1 MKRPVALKH
10 ALLALRSPLG
20 ATREAALDTI
30 LALATVNMVDVRSAQ
45 PALVLLL
52 ARGSAAEQRKAL
64 QIFEYRADMGADV
77 GIAVPVLLRLQRDA
91 DARTRSLAQRALKYA
106 NKRLEGLLTSELQ
119 APPPSDGQPPSSDR
133 APSAEEPAPSEAAL
147 RTEAQFFDRA
157 VELYY
162 QQREG
167 QKAEALLA
175 EATRR
180 FPDSA
185 ALASVRGTNL
195 AWSLGRHRDALP
207 YLERAVELD
216 ARNASHACTLA
227 WCLLWLGELE
237 QGREQARRSLKCKKE
252 LSNEVRLAS
261 QLYLYLCGEPD
272 ERPKLLT
279 ALAKLIHAGARV
291 SDWTVDGLLEQARRA
306 DHPEAPRLA
315 QLAKVTF
322 DQAPAESLED
332 WPAWQTARRKRR

>member
-1 MKRPVALKH
+1 MKRPAALRN
-10 ALLALRSPLG
+10 ALLSLRSPVA
-20 ATREAALDTI
+20 ATREAALDAI
-30 LALATVNMVDVRSAQ
+30 SALARLDMVDVRSAQ

-52 ARGSAAEQRKAL
+52 ARGSAAEQQRAL

-77 GIAVPVLLRLQRDA
+77 GIAVPVLLRLQREA
-91 DARTRSLAQRALKYA
+91 DARTRSLAQRALRYA
-106 NKRLEGLLTSELQ
+106 NKRLGGLLTAEL
-119 APPPSDGQPPSSDR
+119 PSSPPSDDQPHSDDQ
-133 APSAEEPAPSEAAL
+133 APSAEAPAPSEAAL
-147 RTEAQFFDRA
+147 LSETQLFDRA

-162 QQREG
+162 QQRQG

-180 FPDSA
+180 FPENAD
-185 ALASVRGTNL
+185 LANIRGTNL
-195 AWSLGRHRDALP
+195 AWGLGRHRDALP
-207 YLERAVELD
+207 HLERAVELD
-216 ARNASHACTLA
+216 VRSASHACTLA

-252 LSNEVRLAS
+252 LSDEVRLAS

-291 SDWTVDGLLEQARRA
+291 SDWTVEGLLEQARRA

-315 QLAKVTF
+315 QLAKVAF
-322 DQAPAESLED
+322 DQAPAKSLED
-332 WPAWQTARRKRR
+332 WPAWQAARRKGR

>member
-1 MKRPVALKH
+1 MKRPAALRN
-10 ALLALRSPLG
+10 ALLSLRSPVA
-20 ATREAALDTI
+20 ATREAALDAI
-30 LALATVNMVDVRSAQ
+30 SALARLEMVDVRSAQ

-52 ARGSAAEQRKAL
+52 AGGSAAEQQRAL

-91 DARTRSLAQRALKYA
+91 DAQTRSLAQRALEYA
-106 NKRLEGLLTSELQ
+106 NKRLAGLLTAELH
-119 APPPSDGQPPSSDR
+119 ASPPSDGQPPSNDQ
-133 APSAEEPAPSEAAL
+133 APSAGEPTPSEAAL
-147 RTEAQFFDRA
+147 ASEAQLFDRA

-162 QQREG
+162 KQRQGQQ
-167 QKAEALLA
+167 AEALLT

-180 FPDSA
+180 FPESA
-185 ALASVRGTNL
+185 DLANVRGTNL
-195 AWSLGRHRDALP
+195 AWGLGRHHEALP
-207 YLERAVELD
+207 HLRRAVELD
-216 ARNASHACTLA
+216 PRNATHACTFA
-227 WCLLWLGELE
+227 WCLLWLGEIE

-252 LSNEVRLAS
+252 LSDEVRLAS

-272 ERPKLLT
+272 ERPKLLK

-315 QLAKVTF
+315 QLAKVAL
-322 DQAPAESLED
+322 DQAPAKSLED
-332 WPAWQTARRKRR
+332 WPAWQAASHKKR